1 MHTARTRT
9 RIGARGYS
17 LKLQSALTRLE
28 IVQVETEVETEIEEV
43 AIIPATYSCTYAKS
57 DIKAA
62 RSILENLLSSIPSCN
77 EISSII
83 EVPTEIEEI

>member
-1 MHTARTRT
+1 MHTARTRART
-9 RIGARGYS
+9 RVRGYS

-28 IVQVETEVETEIEEV
+28 IVQVETEVETEV
-43 AIIPATYSCTYAKS
+43 IPATYSCTYAKS